1 MIHKNSLEGL
11 EVVEGLHSSGAELK
25 YKLIFF
31 HNLVIL
37 WLVGW
42 KRIPFF
48 PLREIVPDIVLF
60 RPKRKS

>member
-1 MIHKNSLEGL
+1 
-11 EVVEGLHSSGAELK
+11 
-25 YKLIFF
+25 
-31 HNLVIL
+31 
-37 WLVGW
+37 LVGW